1 MNKEEKDLQVEAYN
15 ENNPPKEETTNE
27 EVFDQQIQDS
37 EELETTADNIDP
49 VPDPVEEQEE
59 DLDPNYLKTDPQ
71 VVGYHSEDEQH
82 ILYDFILSNFDP
94 TTESVLDLG
103 CGRGDFLRYVEETY
117 QTDLKYHGIDMNKQL
132 IDVAKELSPTNTF
145 TSTNWFSLDGNYA
158 ADWVLNINSTT
169 ILYEPEGEDFDQTQA
184 LRNTVNKM
192 MELADVG
199 IVISLLST
207 VAIDAYDESFL
218 TFDPIETLDWALN
231 EYGAQGGNVKLD
243 HSISDAVF
251 ILTIYK

>member
-1 MNKEEKDLQVEAYN
+1 MNKEETDLQVEAYN
-15 ENNPPKEETTNE
+15 ENYPPTEEPTNE
-27 EVFDQQIQDS
+27 EVFEQQIQSREES
-37 EELETTADNIDP
+37 EDAADNIDA
-49 VPDPVEEQEE
+49 VPEPLEDQEE
-59 DLDPNYLKTDPQ
+59 DINPDYIKTDPQ
-71 VVGYHSEDEQH
+71 VVGYHSLEEQE

-103 CGRGDFLRYVEETY
+103 CGRGDFLRYVEEAY
-117 QTDLKYHGIDMNKQL
+117 QSTLKYHGVDMNKQL
-132 IDVAKELSPTNTF
+132 IDVAKELSPDNTF
-145 TSTNWFSLDGNYA
+145 TATNWFSLDGNYA
-158 ADWVLNINSTT
+158 ADWVVNINSTT

-184 LRNTVNKM
+184 LRNTVTKM

-207 VAIDAYDESFL
+207 VAADAYDESFL

-231 EYGAQGGNVKLD
+231 EYGAQGGNVKID